1 MVYNLVSCKT
11 IIAKVITDLGLEEE
25 NINISDMVEWIGESL
40 EKIGAPTSLN
50 NKVTGKEN
58 IPLLAIE
65 NYQARLPLDFHSI
78 SQIAYAETVNST
90 TFSPMKYA
98 TGTFEGRHGL
108 TSELASLY
116 DSNTN
121 PIGTITTTELVPLV
135 MELYGLTYAE
145 ALTKLNNDPDL
156 QNLLEQLVTSH
167 YAKDNTSQSGT
178 VNNNQLEYKL
188 VPNYIKTN
196 VKTGYLMVAYFA
208 IPTDCEGY
216 PMIPDNASFKEAI
229 FWYINMKLAYIDWRT
244 GKTTKEFY
252 YDAKNTWNFYVKQA
266 YGNSIMPSSLDE
278 MESIKNAWIRL
289 LPNMNAGKNFFKYL
303 DQEEQIKTFS

>member
-1 MVYNLVSCKT
+1 MVYNLVSVKT
-11 IIAKVITDLGLEEE
+11 VIAKVVTDLGLDEE
-25 NINISDMVEWIGESL
+25 NINITDFIEWAGEAL
-40 EKIGAPTSLN
+40 EKIGAATALN
-50 NKVTGKEN
+50 NKVTGKEG

-65 NYQARLPLDFHSI
+65 NYQARLPLDFHSM
-78 SQIAYAETVNST
+78 SQIAYTDNVNST

-116 DSNTN
+116 DENTT
-121 PIGTITTTELVPLV
+121 PIGSITTTELIPLV
-135 MELYGLTYAE
+135 MRLYGLTYDE
-145 ALTKLNNDPDL
+145 ALAKINTDPNL
-156 QNLLEQLVTSH
+156 QSLLEQLIESH
-167 YAKDNTSQSGT
+167 YKSDNTSQSGT
-178 VNNNQLEYKL
+178 VNNYQLEYKL

-208 IPTDCEGY
+208 MPTDIDGY

-229 FWYINMKLAYIDWRT
+229 FWYINMKLAYINWIK
-244 GKTTKEFY
+244 GSTTKEFY
-252 YDAKNTWNFYVKQA
+252 YDAKSTWNFYVKQA
-266 YGNSIMPSSLDE
+266 YGNAIMPSSLDE
-278 MESIKNAWIRL
+278 MESIKNAWVRL

>member
-1 MVYNLVSCKT
+1 MVYNLVSVKT
-11 IIAKVITDLGLEEE
+11 VIAKVITDLGLDEE
-25 NINISDMVEWIGESL
+25 NINVTDFIEWAGEAL
-40 EKIGAPTSLN
+40 EKIGASTSLV

-65 NYQARLPLDFHSI
+65 NYQARLPLDFHSM
-78 SQIAYAETVNST
+78 SQIAYAETISST

-108 TSELASLY
+108 TSELADLY
-116 DSNTN
+116 DANTN
-121 PIGTITTTELVPLV
+121 PIGGITTTELIPLV
-135 MELYGLTYAE
+135 MQLYGLTYDE
-145 ALTKLNNDPDL
+145 ALSKINNDPEL
-156 QNLLEQLVTSH
+156 QSLLEQLIESH
-167 YAKDNTSQSGT
+167 YAMDNISQAGT
-178 VNNNQLEYKL
+178 VNKYQLEYKL

-196 VKTGYLMVAYFA
+196 VKTGYLMVAYYA

-229 FWYINMKLAYIDWRT
+229 FWYINMKLSYIDWRT
-244 GKTTKEFY
+244 NKATKEVY

-278 MESIKNAWIRL
+278 MESIKNAWVRL
-289 LPNMNAGKNFFKYL
+289 LPAMNAGDSFFQYI
-303 DQEEQIKTFS
+303 DQQEQIKTYS